1 MKIKKIL
8 VDTDTQEKILYKHG
22 IKREELENALLEG
35 KPKFIKIRDNLYMAI
50 THYNKYITAI
60 FEYEQQ
66 TATIKTAYKS
76 SDWQINKHKKK

>member
-8 VDTDTQEKILYKHG
+8 VEAAVQEKILYKHG

-35 KPKFIKIRDNLYMAI
+35 KPKFIRIRDSLYMAI
-50 THYNKYITAI
+50 SHHNQYITTI
-60 FEYEQQ
+60 FEYEQL

-76 SDWQINKHKKK
+76 SDWQIKRYKRK

>member
-8 VDTDTQEKILYKHG
+8 LDAETQEKILYKHG

-35 KPKFIKIRDNLYMAI
+35 KPKFIRIRDNLYMVI
-50 THYNKYITAI
+50 THYHKYITTI
-60 FEYEQQ
+60 FEYEKQ

-76 SDWQINKHKKK
+76 SDWQVSRYEKK

>member
-8 VDTDTQEKILYKHG
+8 VETEIQEKILYKHG

-35 KPKFIKIRDNLYMAI
+35 KPKFIRIRDNWYMAI
-50 THYNKYITAI
+50 AHHNQYITAI
-60 FEYEQQ
+60 FEHEQQ

-76 SDWQINKHKKK
+76 SDWQISRYKRK

>member
-1 MKIKKIL
+1 M
-8 VDTDTQEKILYKHG
+8 DTETQEKILYKHG

-35 KPKFIKIRDNLYMAI
+35 QPKFIRIRDNLYMAI
-50 THYNKYITAI
+50 THYHEYITAI

-76 SDWQINKHKKK
+76 SDWQISRYKKK